1 MRKILVTCL
10 ALAAAG
16 AAGAQDF
23 PGGPDGQH
31 KAGWGPRGRLFIS
44 PMGEPFRS
52 EKGGA
57 DPIDLWFQQADADHD
72 GALSR
77 DEFEKDAA
85 RWFGVLDRGHD
96 GEIDPDDIEYYET
109 VLAPEIRVGGGVGGG
124 GRGGMR
130 GGGGGRGGGHHGG
143 IGGGGMGGGGHRGG
157 GGSAGAESG
166 DQSGGETRVTEG
178 KQGAARYGFFDYPEP
193 ITVADT
199 NFNRGID
206 PMEFRKAADDRFD
219 MLVRGHDGLI
229 HRGDLPKISEAP
241 AGMRG
246 RGRGP
251 GGGGRRPIPPD
262 QRPAGEDPGPT
273 DQSSASR

>member
-1 MRKILVTCL
+1 MRMVLVTCL

-23 PGGPDGQH
+23 SCGADGHHKGGE
-31 KAGWGPRGRLFIS
+31 GPRGRLFIS
-44 PMGEPFRS
+44 PMCEPFRS

-57 DPIDLWFQQADADHD
+57 DPVDLWFQQADTNHD
-72 GALSR
+72 CALSR
-77 DEFEKDAA
+77 DEFQKDAS
-85 RWFGVLDRGHD
+85 RWFAVLDRGHD
-96 GEIDPDDIEYYET
+96 GEIDPDDIEFYET
-109 VLAPEIRVGGGVGGG
+109 IVAPEIRVGGASAGGG

-130 GGGGGRGGGHHGG
+130 GSGGRGGGGHHGG
-143 IGGGGMGGGGHRGG
+143 GMGGGGGHRGG
-157 GGSAGAESG
+157 GGSGGGDAGE
-166 DQSGGETRVTEG
+166 QSGGRTRVTEG

-229 HRGDLPKISEAP
+229 HRADLPKISEAP
-241 AGMRG
+241 AGMHG
-246 RGRGP
+246 RARGP

-262 QRPAGEDPGPT
+262 QRPGGGDPDSA
-273 DQSSASR
+273 DQSNASR

>member
-1 MRKILVTCL
+1 MHRIIVTCL

-16 AAGAQDF
+16 AASGQDF
-23 PGGPDGQH
+23 PGGPDGH
-31 KAGWGPRGRLFIS
+31 ARWSGGGGPRGRLFIS

-57 DPIDLWFQQADADHD
+57 DPVDLWFQQADANHD

-77 DEFEKDAA
+77 DEFQKDAA
-85 RWFGVLDRGHD
+85 RWFAVLDRGHD
-96 GEIDPDDIEYYET
+96 GEIDPGDIEYYET
-109 VLAPEIRVGGGVGGG
+109 MLAPEIRVGGAGGGGG
-124 GRGGMR
+124 GRGGAR
-130 GGGGGRGGGHHGG
+130 GGGGRGGGHHGG
-143 IGGGGMGGGGHRGG
+143 GGGGMGGGGGHRGG
-157 GGSAGAESG
+157 GGSGGGDSG
-166 DQSGGETRVTEG
+166 GQSGGETRVTEA

-229 HRGDLPKISEAP
+229 HRGDLPKIAEVPS
-241 AGMRG
+241 GMGG

-251 GGGGRRPIPPD
+251 GGGGRRPVPPD
-262 QRPAGEDPGPT
+262 QRPAGDDPDPT
-273 DQSSASR
+273 DPSK

>member
-1 MRKILVTCL
+1 MRMILVTCL
-10 ALAAAG
+10 ALVAAG

-23 PGGPDGQH
+23 SGGPDGQY
-31 KAGWGPRGRLFIS
+31 KGGGGPRGRLFIS

-52 EKGGA
+52 EKGGT
-57 DPIDLWFQQADADHD
+57 DPVDLWFQQADTNHD

-77 DEFEKDAA
+77 DEFQKDAA
-85 RWFGVLDRGHD
+85 RWFAALDRGHD

-109 VLAPEIRVGGGVGGG
+109 VLAPEIRVGGGGGGGG

-130 GGGGGRGGGHHGG
+130 GGGGR
-143 IGGGGMGGGGHRGG
+143 GGGGHRGG
-157 GGSAGAESG
+157 GGMGGGGGHHGGGGSGGDEAGE
-166 DQSGGETRVTEG
+166 QSGGQTRVTEG

-229 HRGDLPKISEAP
+229 HRADLPKISEVP
-241 AGMRG
+241 AGMH
-246 RGRGP
+246 GRGP
-251 GGGGRRPIPPD
+251 GGGARRPIPPD
-262 QRPAGEDPGPT
+262 RRPGGDDSDPA
-273 DQSSASR
+273 DQSNPSL